1 MSAGPLLLLC
11 GVTGRLPRDRCNA
24 IELYIVSRVGAAGW
38 IGSSDIE
45 LRL

>member
-1 MSAGPLLLLC
+1 MLAGPLPLLC
-11 GVTGRLPRDRCNA
+11 GITERLPRERCNA

-38 IGSSDIE
+38 IGSFDIE